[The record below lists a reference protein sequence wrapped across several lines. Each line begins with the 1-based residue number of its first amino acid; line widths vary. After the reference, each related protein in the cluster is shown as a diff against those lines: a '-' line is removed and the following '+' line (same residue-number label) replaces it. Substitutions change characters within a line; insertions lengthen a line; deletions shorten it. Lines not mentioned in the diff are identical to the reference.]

1 MTDAGGAP
9 SWVEHTVAADEAG
22 RSVGAVLGGP
32 LGFSRDEVLRLTRLR
47 AIRLNGR
54 RTTPS
59 ARVRAG
65 DVVSAATDPE
75 GAPSVTPSPLEL
87 CVVHEDDDL
96 LVVDKPA
103 GMLVHPV
110 LRGQT
115 GTLANGVAHRDLL
128 RGIRARVHPVH
139 RLDRDTSGLVLF
151 ARTPLAHRRLDSQ
164 LRSHALRREYLA
176 FVCGRVPDDEGIVDA
191 PIGRDPAASA
201 RRAVRADGA
210 PARTRFRVL
219 ERFADATLLRLE
231 LETGRTHQVRVHLR
245 HLGHP
250 ILGDPVYGP
259 AGPQP
264 IGRQALHAA
273 SLSLT
278 HPSTGAPAVFHSPLP
293 PDMAELLERLRAAR

>member
-1 MTDAGGAP
+1 MTDAAEP
-9 SWVEHTVAADEAG
+9 SPWVRHTVAADEAG
-22 RSVGAVLGGP
+22 RSVGGVLGGP
-32 LGFSRDEVLRLTRLR
+32 LGFSSLEVRRLTRLR

-59 ARVRAG
+59 APVRAG

-75 GAPSVTPSPLEL
+75 GAPSVAPWPLEL
-87 CVVHEDDDL
+87 RVVHEDDDL

-151 ARTPLAHRRLDSQ
+151 ARTPLAHRRLDGQ
-164 LRSHALRREYLA
+164 LRDHTLRREYLA
-176 FVCGRVPDDEGIVDA
+176 LAGGRVRDDAGIVDA
-191 PIGRDPAASA
+191 PIGRDPAEPA
-201 RRAVRADGA
+201 RRAVRPDGA

-231 LETGRTHQVRVHLR
+231 LETGRTHQARVHLR

-259 AGPQP
+259 AGPPP

-273 SLSLT
+273 GLALT
-278 HPSTGAPAVFHSPLP
+278 HPSTGAPAVFHSPPP
-293 PDMAELLERLRAAR
+293 PDLAELLERLRAAP

>member
-1 MTDAGGAP
+1 MRDAGDAAP
-9 SWVEHTVAADEAG
+9 WVEHTVGAEEAEP
-22 RSVGAVLGGP
+22 SVGAVLAGP
-32 LGFSRDEVLRLTRLR
+32 LGFSRDEVRRLTRQR

-65 DVVSAATDPE
+65 DVVSAATGPD
-75 GAPSVTPSPLEL
+75 GAPSVVPSPLEL
-87 CVVHEDDDL
+87 RVVHEDDDL

-103 GMLVHPV
+103 GILVHPV

-128 RGIRARVHPVH
+128 RGVRARVHPVH

-151 ARTPLAHRRLDSQ
+151 ARTPLAHRRLDPQ
-164 LRSHALRREYLA
+164 LRDHTLRREYVAL
-176 FVCGRVPDDEGIVDA
+176 VRGRVRGDDGIVDA
-191 PIGRDPAASA
+191 PIGRDPAAPA
-201 RRAVRADGA
+201 RRAVRPDGA

-231 LETGRTHQVRVHLR
+231 LETGRTHQARVHLR

-259 AGPQP
+259 GGPQP

-273 SLSLT
+273 SLSLL

-293 PDMAELLERLRAAR
+293 PDMTELLEHLRGS